1 MEDVDAHVAVRAKC
15 RPRLAVKRWRLV
27 PTHPLQAEATLLA
40 AAAVRAALG

>member
-15 RPRLAVKRWRLV
+15 RPRLAVKRWRLA

-40 AAAVRAALG
+40 AAVRAALG